1 MTDMR
6 RFVTRGA
13 REELCVEVKPES
25 CGMVIFGASG
35 DLTRRKLLPAL
46 FELFRRKLLPAHF
59 FILGCARTEMDVDA
73 FRRSVRESLTGDDS
87 DPLLEEF
94 TRLCHFLSG
103 SYDQPALY
111 EKLESRLAELEA
123 GCPTGGNRI
132 YYLATPPALYPVIT
146 DGLGRAGLTIVRDAA
161 CGWSRVVVEKPFGR
175 DLISAR
181 ELDRALLRYLT
192 EQQIYRIDHYLG
204 KETVQN
210 IMILR
215 FANTIFEPVWNR
227 QYIDHIQITVAETL
241 GVENRAGYYDQTGA
255 LRDMFQNHMLEM
267 LSLVAMEPPASFDGD
282 RHRDEKVK
290 LLRAIRPYS
299 LRDMDQFLVRGQYIQ
314 NSDKSLTAY
323 RQEPGIKGGS
333 ITETYAA
340 MQVMVDNW
348 RWRGVPF
355 YLRSGKR
362 LARKVSEIAIAFKP
376 VPHSMFAGLMPENLL
391 PNVLVLAIQPE
402 EGIALSLETKRPGPH
417 MCMSSLNLQFSYRD
431 VFGERSGNAYERLLL
446 DCMAGD
452 QTLFVRR
459 DGAEVA
465 WTVLDPILQRWREET
480 GSLCFYPAGTA
491 GPAQADTLLEKDGR
505 AWRPIGDR

>member
-1 MTDMR
+1 MR
-6 RFVTRGA
+6 RFITRGA
-13 REELCVEVKPES
+13 REELCAEIKAES

-35 DLTRRKLLPAL
+35 DLARRKLLPAL
-46 FELFRRKLLPAHF
+46 FELFRRQLLPANF
-59 FILGCARTEMDVDA
+59 FILGGARTEMDDDA
-73 FRRSVRESLTGDDS
+73 FRRSVRESLAEAGSDS
-87 DPLLEEF
+87 ELEEF
-94 TRLCHFLSG
+94 SGFCHYIAG
-103 SYDQPALY
+103 SYEQPVLY
-111 EKLESRLAELEA
+111 EALKSRLAELEA
-123 GCPTGGNRI
+123 GCLTGGNRI
-132 YYLATPPALYPVIT
+132 YYLATPPVLYPVIT
-146 DGLGRAGLTIVRDAA
+146 EGLGRAGLTSDAA
-161 CGWSRVVVEKPFGR
+161 GGWSRVVVEKPFGR
-175 DLISAR
+175 DLVSAR

-227 QYIDHIQITVAETL
+227 QYIDHVQITVAETL

-299 LRDMDQFLVRGQYIQ
+299 PWDMDQFLVRGQYAQ
-314 NSDKSLTAY
+314 NSDKNLPAY
-323 RQEPGIKGGS
+323 RQEPGIKS
-333 ITETYAA
+333 DSTTETYAA

-391 PNVLVLAIQPE
+391 SNVLVLAIQPE
-402 EGIALSLETKRPGPH
+402 EGIALSMETKRPGPH

-465 WTVLDPILQRWREET
+465 WNVLDPILQQWQEET
-480 GSLCFYPAGTA
+480 GSLCFYPAGAA
-491 GPAQADTLLEKDGR
+491 GPEQAEALLAKDGR
-505 AWRPIGDR
+505 AWRPLGDR